1 MNDDIQMGPFQ
12 FMDGGDGVIQH
23 VQTILV
29 NDRPGPSFPDSCGF
43 PDLHVFQNDCEI
55 TVTVPTPEVVGCGN
69 LELSISGDL
78 GSVMGAN
85 VDLVPGTYE
94 MTYTAIDECGKIGVC
109 HNVFEV
115 LDTVGPKVFCKQGL
129 VVEMLAVDPPYAEI
143 WAADFDDNSFD
154 NCGGVLEFYFLEEGV
169 LVPNIIF
176 GNCCED
182 LGQQP
187 LTIVVADQAG
197 NQSTC
202 ATSAVVQFNAGGCD
216 CFFEISGKIETETG
230 AGINN
235 VNVEVGGQ
243 NKNTDM
249 SGSYSFYV
257 DQAGDYTIMPEKN
270 TNHLNG
276 VTTYDAVLMTR
287 HILNIELL
295 DSPYKI
301 IAADINRSQTVTTF
315 DIVEMRKLIL
325 SIYTNYPN
333 NSSWRFVKADYVFP
347 NPLNPWSQVFPEVV
361 NLNNLDDHFLEGDFI
376 GIKIGDMN
384 GSANPQN

>member
-1 MNDDIQMGPFQ
+1 
-12 FMDGGDGVIQH
+12 
-23 VQTILV
+23 
-29 NDRPGPSFPDSCGF
+29 
-43 PDLHVFQNDCEI
+43 
-55 TVTVPTPEVVGCGN
+55 
-69 LELSISGDL
+69 
-78 GSVMGAN
+78 
-85 VDLVPGTYE
+85 
-94 MTYTAIDECGKIGVC
+94 
-109 HNVFEV
+109 
-115 LDTVGPKVFCKQGL
+115 
-129 VVEMLAVDPPYAEI
+129 
-143 WAADFDDNSFD
+143 
-154 NCGGVLEFYFLEEGV
+154 
-169 LVPNIIF
+169 
-176 GNCCED
+176 
-182 LGQQP
+182 
-187 LTIVVADQAG
+187 
-197 NQSTC
+197 
-202 ATSAVVQFNAGGCD
+202 
-216 CFFEISGKIETETG
+216 
-230 AGINN
+230 
-235 VNVEVGGQ
+235 
-243 NKNTDM
+243 
-249 SGSYSFYV
+249 
-257 DQAGDYTIMPEKN
+257 MPEKN